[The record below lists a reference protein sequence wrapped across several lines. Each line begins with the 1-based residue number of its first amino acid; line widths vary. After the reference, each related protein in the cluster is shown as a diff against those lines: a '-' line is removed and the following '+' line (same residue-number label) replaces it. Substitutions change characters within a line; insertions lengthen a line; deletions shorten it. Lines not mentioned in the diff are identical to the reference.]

1 MSKKRIALVT
11 GASRGIGAATAIE
24 FARRGYSVTIT
35 ARSADA
41 LDDVAGKIRQTGGE
55 PLIRPGDLADFDFAQ
70 SLIKETVSHFGRLDV
85 LVNNAAW
92 RDLVTMRNIT
102 LESWERTLRICL
114 TAPAFMS
121 RWAAEQMEQQNGGV
135 IINVSS
141 LASERADGLSPA
153 YIACKGA
160 LNSLTYELASL
171 YGSKGIRVVSIRPGA
186 IATEMAGDYQDAQ
199 GSNLTQELRKN
210 WEESIPLKR
219 MGSPEEIAKTIVWLS
234 DDQAS
239 YITGTSLLVDGG
251 WEHNLSPYRLK
262 HLQYPKEFL

>member
-1 MSKKRIALVT
+1 
-11 GASRGIGAATAIE
+11 
-24 FARRGYSVTIT
+24 
-35 ARSADA
+35 
-41 LDDVAGKIRQTGGE
+41 
-55 PLIRPGDLADFDFAQ
+55 
-70 SLIKETVSHFGRLDV
+70 
-85 LVNNAAW
+85 
-92 RDLVTMRNIT
+92 
-102 LESWERTLRICL
+102 
-114 TAPAFMS
+114 MS